1 MRSSTGVRRN
11 RHRAG
16 QGRSVCPPPG
26 PAAAGC
32 ATTMDPAGGDPP
44 RRPARGGTSEGE
56 GARGGA
62 KDGGEGPPEAVG
74 DAPITKAMPEAETLA
89 RVWDLGE
96 R

>member
-1 MRSSTGVRRN
+1 MRSSTGVRRD

-16 QGRSVCPPPG
+16 QGHSVRPPPG
-26 PAAAGC
+26 QAAAGC
-32 ATTMDPAGGDPP
+32 ATSVDPAGGDPP
-44 RRPARGGTSEGE
+44 RRPARGRTSEGE

-62 KDGGEGPPEAVG
+62 KDGGEEPPEAVG
-74 DAPITKAMPEAETLA
+74 HAPITKAMREAETLA